1 MYEFCGFYD
10 FEKSTTYVFATFRG
24 QTWRA
29 SFFHLPGSMR
39 LFDAAWTMKSA
50 TAPIFVLKFMRQC
63 PVTAALIRH

>member
-29 SFFHLPGSMR
+29 FLFYLPA
-39 LFDAAWTMKSA
+39 FYAA
-50 TAPIFVLKFMRQC
+50 F
-63 PVTAALIRH
+63 